1 MSNNIE
7 KYDGEKDLNDTEV
20 TVLPESEFVSDITK
34 ALYCVDIF
42 SETVRRISDS

>member
-20 TVLPESEFVSDITK
+20 TVLPESDFVSDPPV
-34 ALYCVDIF
+34 ALRVVLT
-42 SETVRRISDS
+42 SSAK

>member
-20 TVLPESEFVSDITK
+20 TVLPESDFVSDPSVAFCIVLTSSAK
-34 ALYCVDIF
+34 Q
-42 SETVRRISDS
+42 

>member
-20 TVLPESEFVSDITK
+20 TVLPESDFVSDLPV
-34 ALYCVDIF
+34 AFVSC
-42 SETVRRISDS
+42 

>member
-20 TVLPESEFVSDITK
+20 TVLPESEFVSDLVTE
-34 ALYCVDIF
+34 AL
-42 SETVRRISDS
+42 

>member
-20 TVLPESEFVSDITK
+20 TVLPESEFVSD
-34 ALYCVDIF
+34 APGDI
-42 SETVRRISDS
+42 VLC